1 MEFKAAKAVQPCR
14 TCGFEMPV
22 DRAFC
27 DGCGAMAP
35 SPRVYS
41 LAPRFLMASG
51 GYSTGISPEFYG
63 GGGFAIAAKD
73 ADFDSNDS
81 GDEYTYTSAPRPY
94 LWMGVA
100 LGVLVAMLAAG
111 VWWWNRGAD
120 LTVAIAPANSAVTMD
135 DIPLTM
141 ANGEVTLPA
150 VKRGQHRLVVKVPD
164 GGTMYHSVD
173 VGFFAASAA
182 VSIDATKE
190 LPMQQAPA
198 LTPGRAPHP
207 HKPVVPR

>member
-35 SPRVYS
+35 TPRVYS
-41 LAPRFLMASG
+41 LAPRFLMSTG

-63 GGGFAIAAKD
+63 GGGFAATAND
-73 ADFDSNDS
+73 TDFDTD
-81 GDEYTYTSAPRPY
+81 DDYTYTSAPRPY
-94 LWMGVA
+94 LWMGLA

-150 VKRGQHRLVVKVPD
+150 VKRGNHLLVVKVPD
-164 GGTMYHSVD
+164 GGTLYRSVD
-173 VGFFAASAA
+173 VGFLATTQA
-182 VSIDATKE
+182 VKIDLTK
-190 LPMQQAPA
+190 QAPPA
-198 LTPGRAPHP
+198 HTAHLAPGRGPHSKTVATP
-207 HKPVVPR
+207 